1 MSPHPDR
8 TSGRRGG
15 FTLIE
20 LMVALVIGSLII
32 GVVLQF
38 VTGQTRFA
46 SVQTAREEVQQNA
59 RGALEVV
66 SSDLRGALAS
76 GIILAEDDALEFMLP
91 RRWGVVCGIVA
102 GDIVAAFPNL
112 AGETMPAGVGVGLMT
127 FTAGVWR
134 PALPDVATVISATPV
149 LTTANP
155 GCGTQRIEGDV
166 VAFSLAGANLP
177 PAVAGDRIAVY
188 QRVKYEVADGPGGD
202 WLYRSNGVNPDGT
215 YNMQPLA
222 GPVDRAEVGFR
233 YFDGPETG
241 APALIAAPGA
251 GAAAEGVRM
260 IRLRVRMTSRQVLD
274 GQTSQVEQDS
284 ATVQIRN

>member
-1 MSPHPDR
+1 MKPHPDR
-8 TSGRRGG
+8 TAGRRG
-15 FTLIE
+15 FTLVE

-38 VTGQTRFA
+38 VSGQTRFA

-66 SSDLRGALAS
+66 SSDLRGALAE
-76 GIILAEDDALEFMLP
+76 GIIFADDDALEFMLP
-91 RRWGVVCGIVA
+91 RRWGVVCAVVA

-112 AGETMPAGVGVGLMT
+112 PGETIPTGAGAGLMT
-127 FTAGVWR
+127 FTNGAWA
-134 PALPDVATVISATPV
+134 PALPSFATVATATPDAID
-149 LTTANP
+149 ANP
-155 GCGTQRIEGDV
+155 GCGTRRIEGDV
-166 VAFSLAGANLP
+166 VAFRLAGTDLP
-177 PAVAGDRIAVY
+177 PALPGDRVAVY
-188 QRVKYEVADGPGGD
+188 QKVKYEVGAGPGGD
-202 WLYRSNGVNPDGT
+202 WLYRSNGVGDDGD

-222 GPVDRAEVGFR
+222 GPVDPTQVGFR
-233 YFDGPETG
+233 YFDAPDTD

-251 GAAAEGVRM
+251 GAAAVGVRM
-260 IRLRVRMTSRQVLD
+260 IRLRVRMTSRQALD